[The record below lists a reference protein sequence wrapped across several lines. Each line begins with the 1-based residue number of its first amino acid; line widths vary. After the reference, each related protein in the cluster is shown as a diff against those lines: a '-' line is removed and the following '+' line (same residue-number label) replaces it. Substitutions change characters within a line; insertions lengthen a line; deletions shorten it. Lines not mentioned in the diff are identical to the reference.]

1 MTCSLKLQ
9 VITNESINFSSSS
22 LISEL
27 KTPKSMPSPWFSGEN
42 SNLKSA
48 TGGSVSSVSFS
59 HGFSSRKLGAAGRTK
74 PICGR
79 YIPLL

>member
-48 TGGSVSSVSFS
+48 TGGSVSLVSFS

>member
-22 LISEL
+22 LISKL
-27 KTPKSMPSPWFSGEN
+27 KTPKSMLSPWFSGEN

>member
-22 LISEL
+22 FISEL

-74 PICGR
+74 PICGC
-79 YIPLL
+79 YIHLL